1 MSRNASNR
9 AKSQEGLGRD
19 AIVDAAFE
27 LMEKAGFDG
36 FNMRGL
42 AKELGVQAPTIYWHA
57 GDKGEIIRLMAAEI
71 YGEAYESVA
80 ETGDWRDWLLSFGR
94 AFRVSLAKRKDSARI
109 CVSASQPVEDAP
121 ARAEKITKAL
131 VDAGLDRNTALSRLA
146 AIMSFTLGLACYEQS
161 EAVRLHLEA
170 MVDFD
175 EVFESGLQ
183 ALVRGF

>member
-1 MSRNASNR
+1 MSRSSLDR
-9 AKSQEGLGRD
+9 ARSDGGAGRA
-19 AIVDAAFE
+19 AIVAAAFE
-27 LMEKAGFDG
+27 VMEKTGYDG

-71 YGEAYESVA
+71 YGEAYDSVP
-80 ETGDWRDWLLSFGR
+80 ETGDWRDWLLLYGR
-94 AFRVSLAKRKDSARI
+94 AFRASLAKRRDSARI

-121 ARAEKITKAL
+121 ARAERITKAL
-131 VDAGLDRNTALSRLA
+131 VAAGLDRNTALSHLA
-146 AIMSFTLGLACYEQS
+146 AIMSFALGLACYEQS
-161 EAVRLHLEA
+161 EAMRRHLEA

>member
-1 MSRNASNR
+1 M
-9 AKSQEGLGRD
+9 
-19 AIVDAAFE
+19 
-27 LMEKAGFDG
+27 
-36 FNMRGL
+36 
-42 AKELGVQAPTIYWHA
+42 
-57 GDKGEIIRLMAAEI
+57 
-71 YGEAYESVA
+71 
-80 ETGDWRDWLLSFGR
+80 
-94 AFRVSLAKRKDSARI
+94 SLAKRKDSARI

-131 VDAGLDRNTALSRLA
+131 VEAGLDRNTALSRLA
-146 AIMSFTLGLACYEQS
+146 AVMSFTLGLACYEQS